1 MQDPAPIGLS
11 LPQLA
16 ASRCNLCWRGRRSS
30 SFTIK
35 PGLQTLMTL
44 AIKEHEQHER
54 LEKLKTLFGLPVN
67 KAKLTSQRTRLKNQ
81 NGFHLCRLG
90 REVYTFVSTSRMS
103 GSLLNM
109 FSKGTKR
116 KFSDGDEEIS
126 DESLV
131 GARVASSYSLQ
142 RQSLLDMSLI
152 KLQLCHMLVE
162 PNLCRS
168 VLIANTVRQIQEEMT
183 HDGSWHMVAEAF
195 CSAGQSPSERLVATE
210 VLCRS
215 REQDAEPKL
224 FSVISYEGC
233 REEEVVADETL
244 CSVSVSDTVSNVCL
258 AGRIGQCWEKSELS
272 GVERDEE
279 ALEDSRLGSGEDEEI
294 DTKDRASTESP
305 KTIGQVFGTFEI
317 KNGSPGPD
325 SALEELF
332 SDVDTSYYDLDTMLT
347 GMQSAPKM
355 GPYDILDSLA
365 PSHSSPSIVST
376 PNCRSDLNELD
387 HIMEII
393 VGS

>member
-1 MQDPAPIGLS
+1 MIHS
-11 LPQLA
+11 LWMNDQM
-16 ASRCNLCWRGRRSS
+16 LCSGCVSACTLV
-30 SFTIK
+30 SFST
-35 PGLQTLMTL
+35 
-44 AIKEHEQHER
+44 
-54 LEKLKTLFGLPVN
+54 V
-67 KAKLTSQRTRLKNQ
+67 
-81 NGFHLCRLG
+81 LG
-90 REVYTFVSTSRMS
+90 CHPCFRV
-103 GSLLNM
+103 NM

-116 KFSDGDEEIS
+116 KFSDGGEEIS
-126 DESLV
+126 EETLI
-131 GARVASSYSLQ
+131 GARMASSYSLQ

-183 HDGSWHMVAEAF
+183 HDGSWQVVTEAF

-215 REQDAEPKL
+215 REPDAEPKL
-224 FSVISYEGC
+224 LSVITYEGC
-233 REEEVVADETL
+233 REEEVVSDETL
-244 CSVSVSDTVSNVCL
+244 CSVSVSDAVSNVCL
-258 AGRIGQCWEKSELS
+258 AGSIGQCWEKSELVD
-272 GVERDEE
+272 VEGDEE
-279 ALEDSRLGSGEDEEI
+279 DLEDSRLGSGDDEEI
-294 DTKDRASTESP
+294 DTEDEASRKGT

-317 KNGSPGPD
+317 KNSSSGPD

-347 GMQSAPKM
+347 GMQSAPKT
-355 GPYDILDSLA
+355 GPYDLLDSLA
-365 PSHSSPSIVST
+365 PSHGPPSIVSA

>member
-1 MQDPAPIGLS
+1 
-11 LPQLA
+11 
-16 ASRCNLCWRGRRSS
+16 
-30 SFTIK
+30 
-35 PGLQTLMTL
+35 
-44 AIKEHEQHER
+44 
-54 LEKLKTLFGLPVN
+54 
-67 KAKLTSQRTRLKNQ
+67 
-81 NGFHLCRLG
+81 
-90 REVYTFVSTSRMS
+90 
-103 GSLLNM
+103 M

-183 HDGSWHMVAEAF
+183 HDGSWHMVTEAF

-258 AGRIGQCWEKSELS
+258 AGRVGQCWEKSELS

-279 ALEDSRLGSGEDEEI
+279 ALEDSRLDSGEDEEI
-294 DTKDRASTESP
+294 DTEDGASTESP
-305 KTIGQVFGTFEI
+305 KTTGQVFGTFEI
-317 KNGSPGPD
+317 KNGSP
-325 SALEELF
+325 
-332 SDVDTSYYDLDTMLT
+332 VN
-347 GMQSAPKM
+347 
-355 GPYDILDSLA
+355 I
-365 PSHSSPSIVST
+365 SHCLQY
-376 PNCRSDLNELD
+376 N
-387 HIMEII
+387 
-393 VGS
+393 

>member
-1 MQDPAPIGLS
+1 
-11 LPQLA
+11 
-16 ASRCNLCWRGRRSS
+16 
-30 SFTIK
+30 
-35 PGLQTLMTL
+35 
-44 AIKEHEQHER
+44 
-54 LEKLKTLFGLPVN
+54 
-67 KAKLTSQRTRLKNQ
+67 
-81 NGFHLCRLG
+81 
-90 REVYTFVSTSRMS
+90 
-103 GSLLNM
+103 M

-116 KFSDGDEEIS
+116 KFSDGDDEMP

-131 GARVASSYSLQ
+131 SAKVASSYSLQ

-183 HDGSWHMVAEAF
+183 HDGSWQVVESF
-195 CSAGQSPSERLVATE
+195 SSAGQSPSDRLVATE

-215 REQDAEPKL
+215 PTSGREQDGEHKL
-224 FSVISYEGC
+224 FSVISYDGC

-244 CSVSVSDTVSNVCL
+244 CSVSVGDPSSNIC
-258 AGRIGQCWEKSELS
+258 LS
-272 GVERDEE
+272 GGLGQRWERGELRGVMADECDE
-279 ALEDSRLGSGEDEEI
+279 ACEDSRLGPGEEDVDAEEECP
-294 DTKDRASTESP
+294 TEEP
-305 KTIGQVFGTFEI
+305 KSVGQVFGTFEI

-332 SDVDTSYYDLDTMLT
+332 SDVDASYYDLDTMLT
-347 GMQSAPKM
+347 GMQSSPKM
-355 GPYDILDSLA
+355 GPYDLLDSLA
-365 PSHSSPSIVST
+365 PSHAPPSIAPSS
-376 PNCRSDLNELD
+376 NCRSDLNELD

>member
-1 MQDPAPIGLS
+1 
-11 LPQLA
+11 
-16 ASRCNLCWRGRRSS
+16 
-30 SFTIK
+30 
-35 PGLQTLMTL
+35 
-44 AIKEHEQHER
+44 
-54 LEKLKTLFGLPVN
+54 
-67 KAKLTSQRTRLKNQ
+67 
-81 NGFHLCRLG
+81 
-90 REVYTFVSTSRMS
+90 
-103 GSLLNM
+103 M
-109 FSKGTKR
+109 FSKGIKR
-116 KFSDGDEEIS
+116 KFSDGGEEIS

-183 HDGSWHMVAEAF
+183 HDGSWQVVTEAF

-215 REQDAEPKL
+215 REPDSEPKL

-244 CSVSVSDTVSNVCL
+244 CSVSVSNTVSNVYL
-258 AGRIGQCWEKSELS
+258 AGSMGQCWERGEISV
-272 GVERDEE
+272 VERDEE
-279 ALEDSRLGSGEDEEI
+279 VLEDSRLGSGEDEEI
-294 DTKDRASTESP
+294 EEEASRQGP
-305 KTIGQVFGTFEI
+305 KTMGQVFGTFEI

-332 SDVDTSYYDLDTMLT
+332 SDVDTSYYDLDNMLT

>member
-1 MQDPAPIGLS
+1 
-11 LPQLA
+11 
-16 ASRCNLCWRGRRSS
+16 
-30 SFTIK
+30 
-35 PGLQTLMTL
+35 
-44 AIKEHEQHER
+44 
-54 LEKLKTLFGLPVN
+54 
-67 KAKLTSQRTRLKNQ
+67 
-81 NGFHLCRLG
+81 
-90 REVYTFVSTSRMS
+90 
-103 GSLLNM
+103 M

-126 DESLV
+126 AESLV

-195 CSAGQSPSERLVATE
+195 CSPGQSPSERLVATE

-258 AGRIGQCWEKSELS
+258 AGRMGQCWEKSELS

-279 ALEDSRLGSGEDEEI
+279 ALEDSSLGSGEDEEI
-294 DTKDRASTESP
+294 DTEDEASTKSP
-305 KTIGQVFGTFEI
+305 KTTGQVFGTFEI

-355 GPYDILDSLA
+355 GPYDLLDSLA
-365 PSHSSPSIVST
+365 PSHSSPTIVST
-376 PNCRSDLNELD
+376 PKCRSDLNELD

>member
-1 MQDPAPIGLS
+1 M
-11 LPQLA
+11 
-16 ASRCNLCWRGRRSS
+16 
-30 SFTIK
+30 
-35 PGLQTLMTL
+35 
-44 AIKEHEQHER
+44 
-54 LEKLKTLFGLPVN
+54 LFGLAVN
-67 KAKLTSQRTRLKNQ
+67 DGKLTSQADPYEKNQ

-90 REVYTFVSTSRMS
+90 RKVYTFVSPSHVS
-103 GSLLNM
+103 GSLQNM

-116 KFSDGDEEIS
+116 KFSDGGEEIS
-126 DESLV
+126 EETLV
-131 GARVASSYSLQ
+131 GARMASSYSLQ

-152 KLQLCHMLVE
+152 KLQLCHMLAE

-183 HDGSWHMVAEAF
+183 HDGSWQVVTEAF

-224 FSVISYEGC
+224 FSVISYESC
-233 REEEVVADETL
+233 REEEVVADDTL
-244 CSVSVSDTVSNVCL
+244 CSVSVSDAVSNVCL
-258 AGRIGQCWEKSELS
+258 TGSIGQCWEKSD
-272 GVERDEE
+272 VETDEE
-279 ALEDSRLGSGEDEEI
+279 ALEDSRLGGSGEDEEI
-294 DTKDRASTESP
+294 DTDDEPSREGP

-317 KNGSPGPD
+317 KNSSPGPD

-355 GPYDILDSLA
+355 GPYDLLDSLA
-365 PSHSSPSIVST
+365 PSHGSSSIVSA

>member
-1 MQDPAPIGLS
+1 MASIFVVSAERFIPLFPR
-11 LPQLA
+11 LA
-16 ASRCNLCWRGRRSS
+16 CQGVL
-30 SFTIK
+30 
-35 PGLQTLMTL
+35 
-44 AIKEHEQHER
+44 
-54 LEKLKTLFGLPVN
+54 
-67 KAKLTSQRTRLKNQ
+67 
-81 NGFHLCRLG
+81 LG
-90 REVYTFVSTSRMS
+90 CHPCFR
-103 GSLLNM
+103 LNM

-116 KFSDGDEEIS
+116 KFSDGGEEIS
-126 DESLV
+126 DESLL

-183 HDGSWHMVAEAF
+183 HDGSWHMVTEAF

-233 REEEVVADETL
+233 CEEEVVADETL

-258 AGRIGQCWEKSELS
+258 AGRMGQCWEKSELS
-272 GVERDEE
+272 GIERDEE
-279 ALEDSRLGSGEDEEI
+279 ALEDSRLGSGEEEEI
-294 DTKDRASTESP
+294 DTEDGASTESP

-355 GPYDILDSLA
+355 GPYDLLDSLA

>member
-1 MQDPAPIGLS
+1 MIRS
-11 LPQLA
+11 LWMNFIHFPL
-16 ASRCNLCWRGRRSS
+16 
-30 SFTIK
+30 
-35 PGLQTLMTL
+35 
-44 AIKEHEQHER
+44 R
-54 LEKLKTLFGLPVN
+54 LLGCHPCFR
-67 KAKLTSQRTRLKNQ
+67 LT
-81 NGFHLCRLG
+81 
-90 REVYTFVSTSRMS
+90 
-103 GSLLNM
+103 M

-116 KFSDGDEEIS
+116 KFADGGEEIS
-126 DESLV
+126 DDGLV
-131 GARVASSYSLQ
+131 AARVASSYSLQ

-183 HDGSWHMVAEAF
+183 HDGSWHMVTEAF
-195 CSAGQSPSERLVATE
+195 CGASQSPSERLVATE

-215 REQDAEPKL
+215 REPDAEPKL

-258 AGRIGQCWEKSELS
+258 SGRMGQRWEKSD
-272 GVERDEE
+272 VEREEE
-279 ALEDSRLGSGEDEEI
+279 ALEDSRLGSGDDDEEI
-294 DTKDRASTESP
+294 DTEDESTPEGP

-355 GPYDILDSLA
+355 GPYDLLDSLA

>member
-1 MQDPAPIGLS
+1 MSA
-11 LPQLA
+11 
-16 ASRCNLCWRGRRSS
+16 C
-30 SFTIK
+30 
-35 PGLQTLMTL
+35 TL
-44 AIKEHEQHER
+44 
-54 LEKLKTLFGLPVN
+54 V
-67 KAKLTSQRTRLKNQ
+67 S
-81 NGFHLCRLG
+81 
-90 REVYTFVSTSRMS
+90 VSTVLGCHSCFRVD
-103 GSLLNM
+103 M

-116 KFSDGDEEIS
+116 KFSDDGDEMS
-126 DESLV
+126 DDSLG
-131 GARVASSYSLQ
+131 GANVSSSYNLQ

-183 HDGSWHMVAEAF
+183 HDGSWQAVTEAF
-195 CSAGQSPSERLVATE
+195 CGGSQSPSERLVATE

-244 CSVSVSDTVSNVCL
+244 CSVSVSDAASNVCL
-258 AGRIGQCWEKSELS
+258 SESVSHCWETGELRV
-272 GVERDEE
+272 VESDDETS
-279 ALEDSRLGSGEDEEI
+279 DGSRLGPGDDDDDDEVDEEEES
-294 DTKDRASTESP
+294 ASEDS
-305 KTIGQVFGTFEI
+305 KTMGQVFGTFEI
-317 KNGSPGPD
+317 KNGAPGPD

-332 SDVDTSYYDLDTMLT
+332 SDVDASYYDLDTMLT
-347 GMQSAPKM
+347 GIQSAPKM
-355 GPYDILDSLA
+355 GPYDLLDSLS
-365 PSHSSPSIVST
+365 PSHGPPSLGSPS
-376 PNCRSDLNELD
+376 NCRSDLNELD